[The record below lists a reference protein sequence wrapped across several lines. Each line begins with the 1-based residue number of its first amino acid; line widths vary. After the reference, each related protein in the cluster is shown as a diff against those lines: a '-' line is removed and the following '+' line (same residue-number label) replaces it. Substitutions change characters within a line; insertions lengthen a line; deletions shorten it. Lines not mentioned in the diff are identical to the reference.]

1 MGVDCSVT
9 AERGASLSIT
19 VTVENTG
26 SEPVELTFPDGQT
39 VEVVARAD
47 GEERFR
53 YGEGMVFTQAVR
65 TEVLS
70 PGERVV
76 ETVEWDDPDTDAD
89 TVAAWLCANEVDCR
103 AETAL

>member
-9 AERGASLSIT
+9 AERGASLSVT

-26 SEPVELTFPDGQT
+26 SEPIELTFPDGQT
-39 VEVVARAD
+39 VEAVVRAD

-65 TEVLS
+65 TEVLA
-70 PGERVV
+70 PGERLV
-76 ETVEWDDPDTDAD
+76 EAVEWADPDDDAD
-89 TVAAWLCANEVDCR
+89 TVAAWLCASGVDCR
-103 AETAL
+103 AETGL

>member
-9 AERGASLSIT
+9 TERGASLSIT
-19 VTVENTG
+19 VTAENTG
-26 SEPVELTFPDGQT
+26 SEPVELTFSDGQT
-39 VEVVARAD
+39 VEVIVRAD

-70 PGERVV
+70 PGERLA
-76 ETVEWDDPDTDAD
+76 ETVEWDDPDDDAD
-89 TVAAWLCANEVDCR
+89 TVAAWLCTSDADCR